1 MAHTDFVDLNWKR
14 VRKSMPLEPEI
25 TVTDTINNTMVQP
38 PKTELSFR
46 RRISVGS
53 ELANA
58 MKAVNDTTN
67 KITMARTKS

>member
-25 TVTDTINNTMVQP
+25 TVTDTSTTMVQP

-67 KITMARTKS
+67 KIAMARTKS